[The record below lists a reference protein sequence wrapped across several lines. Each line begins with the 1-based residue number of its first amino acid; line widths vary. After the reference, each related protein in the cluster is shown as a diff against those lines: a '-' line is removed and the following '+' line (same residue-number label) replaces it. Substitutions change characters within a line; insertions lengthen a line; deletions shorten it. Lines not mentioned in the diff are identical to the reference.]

1 MFTVGEKTISKQTLF
16 FIANPLVTKIY
27 ALQIHIKVLILGEHG
42 EY

>member
-1 MFTVGEKTISKQTLF
+1 MFTVGGQTISKQTLY
-16 FIANPLVTKIY
+16 FITNPLVTKIY